1 MPLVRMSGLDPKEKP
16 GFLTL
21 FDLTVVILSESG
33 GGTCLS
39 VSEWVALPAEPLRWP
54 WAARLYWHL

>member
-1 MPLVRMSGLDPKEKP
+1 MSGLDPKEKQ

-21 FDLTVVILSESG
+21 FDLTVVHLSESG

-39 VSEWVALPAEPLRWP
+39 VGVSEEVNLPAEPLRWP
-54 WAARLYWHL
+54 WAARLCSDL